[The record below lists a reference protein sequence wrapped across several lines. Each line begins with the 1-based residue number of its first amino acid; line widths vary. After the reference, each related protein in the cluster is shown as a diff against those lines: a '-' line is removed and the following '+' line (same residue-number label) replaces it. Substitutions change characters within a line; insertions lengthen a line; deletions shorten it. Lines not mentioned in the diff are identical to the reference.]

1 MKWLIDRRVGEVK
14 KAIGNLIDECDV
26 KVFIKDHECEGF
38 SYFTATTIADGVKND
53 VKKVLETR
61 PLEGAPNNQQ

>member
-14 KAIGNLIDECDV
+14 KAFENLIDECDV
-26 KVFIKDHECEGF
+26 KVFIKDLECEGF
-38 SYFTATTIADGVKND
+38 SYFTATTITDGVKND

-61 PLEGAPNNQQ
+61 PLEGAPNNRQ

>member
-1 MKWLIDRRVGEVK
+1 MKWLVDRRAGEVK

-26 KVFIKDHECEGF
+26 KVFIKDHECEDF
-38 SYFTATTIADGVKND
+38 SYFTATTITDGVKND

-61 PLEGAPNNQQ
+61 LLEEAPNNQQ